1 VPAIAVLSMKGGVGK
16 TTVTLGLASA
26 AWKRGLRTLVIDLD
40 PQANATMGL
49 GVDAPARTVNDVL
62 ADARPG
68 TARDAVTPSAWGSK
82 TDVIAAERALEF
94 RNVPE
99 GPASH
104 LRLRT
109 GLAALP
115 RDYDLV
121 IVDCP
126 PSIGELTRNA
136 LAAVDA
142 AIVVTEPAYFAL
154 HGAQE
159 AMDAVDVARAT
170 ANPGLRTGSI
180 VLNKVRPTVAEHRLR
195 VQELREFYGAQVSDI
210 VIPERNAIPQSEGAA
225 MPIHA
230 WDSPAGAELSRIF
243 DALLDDVAP
252 GRFR

>member
-1 VPAIAVLSMKGGVGK
+1 MKGGVGK
-16 TTVTLGLASA
+16 TTVSLGLASA

-49 GVDAPARTVNDVL
+49 GVESPALTVNDVL

-68 TARDAVTPSAWGSK
+68 IAREAITPSAWGEK
-82 TDVIAAERALEF
+82 VDVLAAERALEF
-94 RNVPE
+94 RNVPH
-99 GPASH
+99 GQASH
-104 LRLRT
+104 LRLRM

-115 RDYDLV
+115 REYDLV
-121 IVDCP
+121 IIDCP

-170 ANPGLRTGSI
+170 ANPALRTGSI

-230 WDSPAGAELSRIF
+230 WDSPAGAELSRLF